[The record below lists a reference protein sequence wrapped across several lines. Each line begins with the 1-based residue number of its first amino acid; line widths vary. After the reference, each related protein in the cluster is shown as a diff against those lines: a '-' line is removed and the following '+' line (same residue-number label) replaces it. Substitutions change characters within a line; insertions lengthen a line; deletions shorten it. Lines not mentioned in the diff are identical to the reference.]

1 MLKIGQNILKV
12 NIQLNLR
19 IKLKDFR
26 GLIVLNLIFL
36 PTHVPSVM

>member
-1 MLKIGQNILKV
+1 MLKIGQNILEV

-19 IKLKDFR
+19 IKLKDFG

-36 PTHVPSVM
+36 STHVPSVM